1 MGTSTWAKP
10 IIPALNTCA
19 TCYHAN
25 IPGYAFEGHCK
36 LDGHEITSF
45 TVNCGVYVN
54 KAKRRRRLELSKID
68 EQRKT
73 VGTVV

>member
-1 MGTSTWAKP
+1 M
-10 IIPALNTCA
+10 NTCA
-19 TCYHAN
+19 TCHHAN
-25 IPGYAFEGHCK
+25 ISGYAFEGHCK

-54 KAKRRRRLELSKID
+54 KAKRRRAGELRMLD

-73 VGTVV
+73 VGSVV